1 MKKNMISM
9 IVATLL
15 IAGLAACGGKQSNST
30 NECENSTEETTPQR
44 EHPFLVIFLI
54 SMVIN

>member
-1 MKKNMISM
+1 MISM